1 MVDLAIAYR
10 IYPGV
15 SKTPAVFANDKFRL
29 STLCLQSFKRSLGPL
44 KVKIWAIIDGCPSD
58 YDDMFR
64 SLFREDELEI
74 VRLNG
79 VGNLATFSTQ
89 IEILTKQTEADLVYF
104 AEDDYFY
111 LPDALAKMVDF
122 VRTNPDVE
130 FVTPYDH
137 PDQYSLVGKE
147 RHRIRHSVGR
157 HWRTSSST
165 CLTFLATKAAL
176 VRHQGHISTYCRGNT
191 DYSMWLALTQK
202 FSIFN
207 PRVHSL
213 SRDAFKLCLRT
224 WYWGYRQL
232 LFDRTHQLWGPL
244 PSLATHMEGAGLA
257 PLIDWQAEFSNTYD
271 ESLEVS
277 VHGVSRPEML

>member
-29 STLCLQSFKRSLGPL
+29 STLCLQSFKRALGPL
-44 KVKIWAIIDGCPSD
+44 KVKLWAILDGCSSD
-58 YDDMFR
+58 YDNMFR
-64 SLFREDELEI
+64 SQFGEDELEI
-74 VRLNG
+74 ICLNG

-111 LPDALAKMVDF
+111 LPDALVKMVDF
-122 VRTNPDVE
+122 IRTNPDVE
-130 FVTPYDH
+130 FLTPYDH

-147 RHRIRHSVGR
+147 RHHIRHSVGQ
-157 HWRTSSST
+157 HWRTSFST
-165 CLTFLATKAAL
+165 CLTFLTTKAVL
-176 VRHQGHISTYCRGNT
+176 TRHQRHIRTYSRGNT

-213 SRDAFKLCLRT
+213 SWYTVKLWLRT
-224 WYWGYRQL
+224 WYWGYKQL

-244 PSLATHMEGAGLA
+244 PSLATHMEGTCLA
-257 PLIDWQAEFSNTYD
+257 PLIDWQAEFSNAYD

-277 VHGVSRPEML
+277 VHGVSKPETL